1 MTVVDLSS
9 SEKSYIASGIAV
21 DLRGDG
27 RGRQHFRSFSI
38 DTGIIPQANGSS
50 RVRLGGTD
58 VIASVKAELGAP
70 PAGRPHHGRIEI
82 NVECSPTATPEF
94 EGRGGEELS
103 LELSRALQRS
113 FLGGPSGVGSAI
125 DLATLCVLEGKV
137 CWVLSI
143 DGLVLNSDGNLLD
156 ALSIAIK
163 AALANSGL
171 PKVEITGGTSAD
183 DEADFELSDNPEDF
197 LQLDTSRV
205 PLVITLTKVGKHYI
219 VDATTEE
226 ESQMTAAVSVSLNEQ
241 GSILGITKRGGTGLD
256 PSVVMDMI
264 SVAKRVSQTHFA
276 NVDSEIAAAEYRKG
290 QS

>member
-1 MTVVDLSS
+1 MTVLDLSS
-9 SEKSYIASGIAV
+9 SEKSYIASGIAA

-27 RGRQHFRSFSI
+27 RGRHHFRSLSI
-38 DTGIIPQANGSS
+38 DTGVILQASGSG

-58 VIASVKAELGAP
+58 VIATVRAELGTP
-70 PAGRPHHGRIEI
+70 PAGRPNHGRMEI

-113 FLGGPSGVGSAI
+113 YLGAPSGVGSAI
-125 DLATLCVLEGKV
+125 DLGTLCVLEGKV
-137 CWVLSI
+137 CWVLFI
-143 DGLVLNSDGNLLD
+143 DGLVLSSDGNLLD

-171 PKVEITGGTSAD
+171 PKVEITGGTTPD
-183 DEADFELSDNPEDF
+183 EEADFELSDNPEDV
-197 LQLDTSRV
+197 LQLDMSRV

-226 ESQMTAAVSVSLNEQ
+226 ESQMTAAVSVSINRK
-241 GSILGITKRGGTGLD
+241 GSILGITKRGGIGLD

-264 SVAKRVSQTHFA
+264 SVAKRVSQTHSA
-276 NVDSEIAAAEYRKG
+276 NVDAEIAAAG
-290 QS
+290 QRRSG